1 MNYKPILI
9 VNGEPNSV
17 FLEIFF
23 KTLKNTKIKS
33 PLILITSENIL
44 KRQMKKLKF
53 KKKIRILDNNNFNHH
68 KLNNKSINL
77 INVEFNQ
84 NKAFEKISNKSNK
97 FIKECFK
104 IAFQIIKKAKIYKFI
119 NGPISKKNF
128 LDKKYLGMTEYIS
141 KEFSS
146 KESCMLIYNKDL
158 SVCPITTHLP
168 IKLVSKNISKKKIKK
183 KIILINDFYN
193 KILGYKPKI
202 AILGLNP
209 HCESIHKYNED
220 EKILKPLIKNL
231 GKQFSVYG
239 PLSADTVFMKNI
251 RNKYD
256 VIVGMYHDQ
265 VLTPIK
271 TLYEYNAINITLGL
285 PFIRISPDHGPNEKM
300 MGKNLSNPT
309 SLIKAIN
316 FLDKI

>member
-168 IKLVSKNISKKKIKK
+168 IKLVSKNISKKK
-183 KIILINDFYN
+183 N
-193 KILGYKPKI
+193 
-202 AILGLNP
+202 
-209 HCESIHKYNED
+209 
-220 EKILKPLIKNL
+220 
-231 GKQFSVYG
+231 
-239 PLSADTVFMKNI
+239 
-251 RNKYD
+251 
-256 VIVGMYHDQ
+256 
-265 VLTPIK
+265 
-271 TLYEYNAINITLGL
+271 
-285 PFIRISPDHGPNEKM
+285 
-300 MGKNLSNPT
+300 
-309 SLIKAIN
+309 
-316 FLDKI
+316 